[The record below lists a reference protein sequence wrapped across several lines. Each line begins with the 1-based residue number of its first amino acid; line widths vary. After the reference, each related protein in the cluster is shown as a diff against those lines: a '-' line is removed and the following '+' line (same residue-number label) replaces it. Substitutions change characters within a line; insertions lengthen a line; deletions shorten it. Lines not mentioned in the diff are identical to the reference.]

1 MKIYLVECIA
11 ALKARLKRLISEQ
24 SLGDVVG
31 SADTWKE
38 ATIDNLEE
46 KRPDIIICDIKLI
59 QREVYTYVHKL
70 RSMLPDAYILVLLQG
85 KDEFILDELYAQGV
99 ELVLHKP
106 ANDTELTHVLKHLE
120 MSLILKRA
128 LELSN
133 AKLGVEL
140 SSLTPATV
148 NVLGNEPDVNKDN
161 GVDRY
166 IRKLKTILR
175 DIGIISE
182 TGSKDIISIIT
193 YLLEKGL
200 DVRDTPMRDLCEK
213 LGDNPKSIEQRI
225 RRATSAAITSLAMR
239 GIEDYADPIYNEYG
253 DRLFGFEQMRTEIN
267 YICGKGSVR
276 ANFKIKK
283 FIGGLMDYCLEE

>member
-11 ALKARLKRLISEQ
+11 ALKARLKRLITEQ
-24 SLGDVVG
+24 NLGDIVG
-31 SADTWKE
+31 SSDTWKE
-38 ATIDNLEE
+38 ATIDNLDE
-46 KRPDIIICDIKLI
+46 KRPDVIICDIKLV
-59 QREVYTYVHKL
+59 QREIYAYISKL
-70 RSMLPDAYILVLLQG
+70 KSMAPDARLLVLLQG
-85 KDEFILDELYAQGV
+85 KDEFILDELYLQGV
-99 ELVLHKP
+99 EFVLHKP
-106 ANDTELTHVLKHLE
+106 VNDTELSNILKNLE
-120 MSLILKRA
+120 MGNLLKRA
-128 LELSN
+128 IELSN
-133 AKLGVEL
+133 ANLNTVPVAPLPMQPVPEVTPESYKDD
-140 SSLTPATV
+140 SL
-148 NVLGNEPDVNKDN
+148 
-161 GVDRY
+161 DRY
-166 IRKLKTILR
+166 LRKLRTILR

-182 TGSKDIISIIT
+182 TGSKDIINIIS

-200 DVRDTPMRDLCEK
+200 DIRDIPMRDLCDK

-267 YICGKGSVR
+267 FICGKSSSK